1 MGSDQM
7 RSCEDV
13 MVQMGAGQLGMYL
26 AAPDNLPTLVRQYD
40 GDYEDLGLAP
50 VPDGRGT
57 LLGGEGYMINAGAS
71 DEQIEAALTWL
82 QWRFVNP
89 DAVERRIEEA
99 AADEL
104 PVGLPTPPTPDI
116 WVEGEIRESVEA
128 LKERHANV
136 PVENVRPFMEGAPT
150 VEGRIEPPRAQEVYA
165 ILDNVMQGVLT
176 DEGADIRGLLD
187 RAEDDVNRVYGS

>member
-71 DEQIEAALTWL
+71 DEQIEAALT
-82 QWRFVNP
+82 
-89 DAVERRIEEA
+89 
-99 AADEL
+99 
-104 PVGLPTPPTPDI
+104 
-116 WVEGEIRESVEA
+116 
-128 LKERHANV
+128 
-136 PVENVRPFMEGAPT
+136 
-150 VEGRIEPPRAQEVYA
+150 
-165 ILDNVMQGVLT
+165 
-176 DEGADIRGLLD
+176 
-187 RAEDDVNRVYGS
+187 